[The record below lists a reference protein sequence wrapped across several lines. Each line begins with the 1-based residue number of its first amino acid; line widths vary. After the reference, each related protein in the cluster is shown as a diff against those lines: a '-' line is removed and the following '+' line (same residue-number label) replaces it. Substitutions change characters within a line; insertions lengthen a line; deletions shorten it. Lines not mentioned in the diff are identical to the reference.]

1 MRMLIQRDKTLRDN
15 AVHTFRLL
23 LPRRRCR
30 ECRAIKLWGNLVQ
43 EANTI
48 DPIVELTAEVVSA
61 YVASNSVPRPEL
73 PSLIERIHSTFQGL
87 GKPAAIKLAPPDPA
101 VPVKSSVTAD
111 YLICLEDG
119 RKFRSLRRHL
129 MTKYGMT
136 PEEYRAKWNLPRDY
150 PMVAP
155 NYAAVRSNLA
165 KKMRLGHRA
174 AEGGKSEAPTPRA
187 RKAKQAK

>member
-1 MRMLIQRDKTLRDN
+1 
-15 AVHTFRLL
+15 V
-23 LPRRRCR
+23 
-30 ECRAIKLWGNLVQ
+30 
-43 EANTI
+43 ANTI

-73 PSLIERIHSTFQGL
+73 PSLIERIHSTFQNL
-87 GKPAAIKLAPPDPA
+87 GKPAVPEAPAAEPA
-101 VPVKSSVTAD
+101 VPVKKSVTAD
-111 YLICLEDG
+111 YIICLEDG
-119 RKFRSLRRHL
+119 RKFRSLKRHL

-136 PEEYRAKWNLPRDY
+136 PEDYRAKWNLPRDY

-155 NYAAVRSNLA
+155 NYAAVRSDLA

-174 AEGGKSEAPTPRA
+174 AESEQSDAPTAPAPRA